1 MSIWGKVLGGAAGFA
16 LGGPLGAFIGALAGH
31 AFDKRRERRGAMV
44 DEPTKRVAFTI
55 AIIVLGA
62 KMAKADGIVTR
73 DEIRAFRQVFHIPP
87 EEMGGVSRVFD
98 QARQEAAGFEPYAQQ
113 IARMFADRP
122 AVLEKLLGALIHIA
136 KADGVVS
143 SGERDYLKAVAGIFG
158 FDERA
163 FERIRAEQMG
173 PDQADPYEVLG
184 VPREASDRELK
195 AAYRRLIR
203 ENHPDSLIAQGMP
216 QEFIDLAN
224 EKMATINAAHERIR
238 KERRPA

>member
-31 AFDKRRERRGAMV
+31 AFDKRRETRGAMV

-55 AIIVLGA
+55 AVIVLGA

-73 DEIRAFRQVFHIPP
+73 GEIRAFRQVFHIPP
-87 EEMGGVSRVFD
+87 EAMGGVGRVFD

-122 AVLEKLLGALIHIA
+122 AVLEELLGALIHIA

-143 SGERDYLKAVAGIFG
+143 PGELDYLKAVAGIFG

-163 FERIRAEQMG
+163 FERIRAKQMG

-184 VPREASDRELK
+184 VSREASDQELK
-195 AAYRRLIR
+195 AAYRQLTR

-224 EKMATINAAHERIR
+224 QKMAAINAAHERIR